1 MVSILTE
8 QDIFE
13 ECLQRYSCL
22 SVCQL
27 EIKATYDL
35 LCVSFQNRGKLL
47 ICGNGGSASDS
58 GHIAGELLKAFRLR
72 RPLRSCERDA
82 LGEELASKLQGALPA
97 LSLPDFMAL
106 NTAWVNDGD
115 PYYHF
120 AQLTWALGNPQDV
133 FWGISTSGNAKNV
146 CLAAQTAR
154 AKGMKVVGL
163 SGETGGNLKA
173 LCDVCICV
181 PERETYKI
189 QELHL
194 PVYHTLCAMLEWK
207 FFAKI

>member
-1 MVSILTE
+1 MVLAQVIRDILE
-8 QDIFE
+8 DCIR
-13 ECLQRYSCL
+13 RYPCL
-22 SVCQL
+22 SVCRQSM
-27 EIKATYDL
+27 EAAYHE
-35 LCVSFQNRGKLL
+35 LCTSFRNHGKLL

-72 RPLRSCERDA
+72 RPLASRERDI

-97 LSLPDFMAL
+97 ISLPDFVAI
-106 NTAWVNDGD
+106 NTACINDND
-115 PYYHF
+115 PRYHF
-120 AQLTWALGNPQDV
+120 AQLTWALGNPQDI
-133 FWGISTSGNAKNV
+133 FWGISTSGQAKNV

-154 AKGMKVVGL
+154 AKGMKVLGL

-173 LCDVCICV
+173 FCDVCICV

-194 PVYHTLCAMLEWK
+194 PVYHALCAMLEQN
-207 FFAKI
+207 FFAET